1 VSDIFGTPRPKQP
14 PRPSAG
20 RRQKV
25 LVPTLITL
33 AVLLFLGSIFTSVW
47 TDRLWF
53 KSVGYSDVFRSVIFA
68 RISLFVIM
76 GLVFGLF
83 VMGNLYIAYRNR
95 PDTVPMRRDDPAYR
109 YRLALTPI
117 VRPIAIGIFVILTA
131 FAGSVGA
138 SHWDTYKTWRHGTS
152 FGIDDPQF
160 GKDVGFYVFDYPWWR
175 FLTSFSFAMIIV
187 TVLAVLFVSYVFG
200 GIRMAGRGPKLTRA
214 TQVHLSVLVGIGVL
228 TRAVS
233 YYLDRFGLLIGD
245 GSLFDGIGFTD
256 ANARIPSK
264 NILFW
269 VAIAC
274 ALLFFAAIFIRS
286 WALPAIGLGLLAVSS
301 ILLGAIWPA
310 VMQGFQVKPSEPDKE
325 GPYIAKNIEATR
337 QAYDVADT
345 EVESYSATTDLTP
358 EALAASAE
366 SRVSTRLLDP
376 TLISDAFEQL
386 QQVRGYY
393 SVPQTLDVDRYTLP
407 GEDAPQDTIIAARE
421 LNLSGLQDSQRNWA
435 NDHTVYTH
443 GYGIIAARGNQRGPN
458 GEPVFTASD
467 IPPVGEIQT
476 KTPPRIYF
484 GEQSPSYSIVG
495 RPKGATPIEVD
506 IPRGGSASSDDD
518 TANVTQNTYDGK
530 GGVPVGG
537 LFNKVLYAFKFAEP
551 NIVLSSRVNADSKI
565 LYDREPRD
573 RVKKVA
579 PWLTVD
585 GDTYP
590 AVVDGRVVWI
600 VDGYTTSNSYPY
612 SEHRSLREATAD
624 TLTDGKSQAALPTD
638 EVNYMR
644 NSVKAVVD
652 AYDGTVKLYEWDT
665 KDPVLKTWK
674 KVFPGVVQPKSA
686 IDKGLLEHLR
696 YPVDLFKVQR
706 NVLQR
711 YHVTDA
717 QTFYEDGERWKVPE
731 DPTARD
737 GSGILQPPYYLST
750 ARPGE
755 DDPRFSL
762 TSVYLPNSRQNLAA
776 FVSVNS
782 EATDTENFGK
792 MQILQLPSETQIPGP
807 SQIANSFQTDRGV
820 TQALLQFEQSREA
833 RILRGNLLTL
843 PVGGSLLY
851 VQPVYI
857 QRSRSEGS
865 FPVLQFVAATFGE
878 GVGFGTTLDEALRV
892 ALDIDAGA
900 SPPADETPAEG
911 EGDGDAGQ
919 TPPAAGDKSTQDW
932 LTEASEAYNA
942 AQAALEDGDLATYQA
957 RINAMNDAIEGAQNS
972 LGDGSK

>member
-1 VSDIFGTPRPKQP
+1 MSDIFGTPRPRQ
-14 PRPSAG
+14 PRPPAG

-53 KSVGYSDVFRSVIFA
+53 KSVGYSEVFRSVIFA
-68 RISLFVIM
+68 RISLFAAM
-76 GLVFGLF
+76 GLFFGLF
-83 VMGNLYIAYRNR
+83 VMGNLYLAFRTR
-95 PDTVPMRRDDPAYR
+95 PASVPMRRDDPAYR

-117 VRPIAIGIFVILTA
+117 VRPIGIGIFVILTA

-138 SHWDTYKTWRHGTS
+138 SHWDTYKMWRNGGS
-152 FGIDDPQF
+152 FGVDDPQF

-175 FLTSFSFAMIIV
+175 FLTSFSFAMIII
-187 TVLAVLFVSYVFG
+187 TVLAVLFVNYVFG
-200 GIRMAGRGPKLTRA
+200 GIRMSGRGPKFTRA
-214 TQVHLSVLVGIGVL
+214 AQVHLSVLVGVGVL

-233 YYLDRFGLLIGD
+233 YYLDRFGLAIGD

-256 ANARIPSK
+256 ANARIPAK
-264 NILFW
+264 NILIW

-274 ALLFFAAIFIRS
+274 AVLFFAAIFIRS

-325 GPYIAKNIEATR
+325 GPYIARNIEATR

-393 SVPQTLDVDRYTLP
+393 TVPQTLDVDRYTLP
-407 GEDAPQDTIIAARE
+407 GESAPQDTIIAARE
-421 LNLSGLQDSQRNWA
+421 LNLAGLQDSQRNWA

-476 KTPPRIYF
+476 TTPPRIYF

-495 RPKGATPIEVD
+495 RPEGANPIEVD
-506 IPRGGSASSDDD
+506 IPRGGAAASDND
-518 TANVTQNTYDGK
+518 TENVTQNTYDGD
-530 GGVPVGG
+530 GGVPVGN

-551 NIVLSSRVNADSKI
+551 NIVLSSRVNSESKI
-565 LYDREPRD
+565 LYDREPRE

-585 GDTYP
+585 GDSYP

-612 SEHRSLREATAD
+612 SAHRSLRTATAD
-624 TLTDGKSQAALPTD
+624 TLTDGNSQAALPTD
-638 EVNYMR
+638 E
-644 NSVKAVVD
+644 
-652 AYDGTVKLYEWDT
+652 
-665 KDPVLKTWK
+665 
-674 KVFPGVVQPKSA
+674 
-686 IDKGLLEHLR
+686 
-696 YPVDLFKVQR
+696 
-706 NVLQR
+706 
-711 YHVTDA
+711 
-717 QTFYEDGERWKVPE
+717 
-731 DPTARD
+731 
-737 GSGILQPPYYLST
+737 
-750 ARPGE
+750 
-755 DDPRFSL
+755 
-762 TSVYLPNSRQNLAA
+762 
-776 FVSVNS
+776 
-782 EATDTENFGK
+782 
-792 MQILQLPSETQIPGP
+792 
-807 SQIANSFQTDRGV
+807 
-820 TQALLQFEQSREA
+820 
-833 RILRGNLLTL
+833 
-843 PVGGSLLY
+843 
-851 VQPVYI
+851 
-857 QRSRSEGS
+857 
-865 FPVLQFVAATFGE
+865 
-878 GVGFGTTLDEALRV
+878 
-892 ALDIDAGA
+892 
-900 SPPADETPAEG
+900 
-911 EGDGDAGQ
+911 
-919 TPPAAGDKSTQDW
+919 
-932 LTEASEAYNA
+932 
-942 AQAALEDGDLATYQA
+942 
-957 RINAMNDAIEGAQNS
+957 
-972 LGDGSK
+972 